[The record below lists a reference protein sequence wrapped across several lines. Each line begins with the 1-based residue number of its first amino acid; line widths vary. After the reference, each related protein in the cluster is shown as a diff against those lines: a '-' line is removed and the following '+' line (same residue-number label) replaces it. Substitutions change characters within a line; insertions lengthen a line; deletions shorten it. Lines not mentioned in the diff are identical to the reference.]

1 MASLP
6 TLQRA
11 PQQRSRASIDGP
23 PERPMVHSTQ
33 SWKTELLPLNIL
45 YGAGGA
51 WGSRINGPCGAARAE
66 AGPEA
71 GPEAGVGPEAGPE
84 AGVGPEAGAEAGV
97 EVGRAAVVA
106 VAAAAAG
113 GGWGFG
119 WAADT
124 TPGPIQTPMPTCWT
138 DIGCTEAAVDLS
150 IWPTRS
156 VSSSIRDSTRSRLDI
171 TPACL
176 SLATASW
183 AGKICCMVS
192 SAGVTTL
199 ANESSIRAANFR
211 YSGQLK
217 RESFHSGW
225 SGNCLR
231 KMTESCSRITLSTRS
246 RRRNPVPA
254 RSCRT
259 TSLSSRSGS

>member
-71 GPEAGVGPEAGPE
+71 GPEAGVGPEAG
-84 AGVGPEAGAEAGV
+84 AEAGV
-97 EVGRAAVVA
+97 EVGRAAAAAAVAAVA

-124 TPGPIQTPMPTCWT
+124 TP
-138 DIGCTEAAVDLS
+138 
-150 IWPTRS
+150 
-156 VSSSIRDSTRSRLDI
+156 
-171 TPACL
+171 
-176 SLATASW
+176 
-183 AGKICCMVS
+183 
-192 SAGVTTL
+192 
-199 ANESSIRAANFR
+199 
-211 YSGQLK
+211 
-217 RESFHSGW
+217 
-225 SGNCLR
+225 
-231 KMTESCSRITLSTRS
+231 
-246 RRRNPVPA
+246 
-254 RSCRT
+254 
-259 TSLSSRSGS
+259 